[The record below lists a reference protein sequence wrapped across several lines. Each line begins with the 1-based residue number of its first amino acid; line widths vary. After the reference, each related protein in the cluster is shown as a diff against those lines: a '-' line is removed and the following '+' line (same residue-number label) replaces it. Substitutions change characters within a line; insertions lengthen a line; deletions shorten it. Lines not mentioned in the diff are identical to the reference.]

1 MGSFYGTTFKE
12 LKETFKKLIIKK
24 KNGTKISVEAKGTE
38 DSITFNEEDNW
49 IVIDGDNN
57 KQSITFSHGDPNH
70 TNEDYISNVLKPL
83 HEKPNNMAVTSLVPG
98 QYFSI
103 TSTYY
108 DKKGHQ
114 TANQTTGFQLPQT
127 DAEIELDDVK
137 KRLDN
142 LEDFDKTTA
151 SREYVDGLDKTIHDR
166 VTQINEALD
175 GRVDKLEE
183 FANNVPDTYATL
195 ETTGLPTDLYEA
207 GSSYDKY
214 KSITEIL
221 GNIQA
226 LNTQLGFI
234 DETKT
239 LSEALSSYIEGLE
252 VTLSVLQ
259 VAVKGLDSGITNLT
273 SRVEDLEN
281 K

>member
-38 DSITFNEEDNW
+38 DSITFNENDNW
-49 IVIDGDNN
+49 IVIDGDNSN
-57 KQSITFSHGDPNH
+57 QSITLSHGTPVYTDND
-70 TNEDYISNVLKPL
+70 NISDTLKVLAG
-83 HEKPNNMAVTSLVPG
+83 KPNTDITQLNPG

-103 TSTYY
+103 TSNFY
-108 DKKGHQ
+108 DEKGHK
-114 TANQTTGFQLPQT
+114 TAVRTENFQLPQT

-166 VTQINEALD
+166 VTQIDKALD

-183 FANNVPDTYATL
+183 FANNVPNTYATL
-195 ETTGLPTDLYEA
+195 EATGLPTDLYEV

-221 GNIQA
+221 GNIQT

-259 VAVKGLDSGITNLT
+259 VAVKGLDSSITNLT